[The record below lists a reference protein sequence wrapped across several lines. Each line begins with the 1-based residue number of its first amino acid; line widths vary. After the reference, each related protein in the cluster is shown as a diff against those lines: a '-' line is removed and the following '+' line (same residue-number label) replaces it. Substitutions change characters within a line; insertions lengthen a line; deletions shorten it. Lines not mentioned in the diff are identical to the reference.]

1 MLNPMRF
8 VAPVGGGFALFAL
21 TACRN
26 VQPAPHVVPSVSAV
40 DVTVNVINGAAVGVG
55 VGVASGESV
64 IVWYGTIAGR
74 APHRLWPNTASAI
87 KTPVRQNTNPIKT
100 RGVKNAE
107 SEVNFRFME
116 CCDLERISS

>member
-1 MLNPMRF
+1 M
-8 VAPVGGGFALFAL
+8 
-21 TACRN
+21 ACRK

-40 DVTVNVINGAAVGVG
+40 DPTVKVINGGAVGVG

-64 IVWYGTIAGR
+64 VVRYGAIAGR

-100 RGVKNAE
+100 RGVKKAE